1 MKKLNVA
8 GLGMA
13 ALLTLGGSLVVG
25 CVDEPKPKAKPAAKA
40 PAKNLVLDAAPP
52 DITKVNLEFEDKVT
66 LLGYKLENNKGP
78 LKAGDKITYTL
89 YWKLNKPLDK
99 GWDLYT
105 HVFDDG
111 KKRLLNIDKVGD
123 LRRSNLPPSKWKPGK
138 VYVDRQS
145 FKVPKNVTGDTI
157 RIVAG
162 LWHKKG
168 TLKFTKGPDFRKKP
182 LALSISLSKG
192 TAQAA
197 PPSWR
202 APHLRVDKL
211 PAGNRILVDGKLN
224 EPAWANAPK
233 IGQFVNITT
242 GKKDGKSP
250 IQSSAKLLWDEKAL
264 YVAFEVTDK
273 DLVSGFKKSDVDA
286 QLWTKDA
293 VGLFFD
299 PNGDNR
305 DYYEIWVG
313 PQNAV
318 FDSKH
323 ESYFEPKP
331 DGTGPFGDQSWSSKV
346 TSAVVVQ
353 GTLDKPGDEDQGYTV
368 ELSIPWTSFDKSKTK
383 GPELGETWRVNLYA
397 VQDGVTVGW
406 SPTLNKGSLHKVS
419 QFGKVLFAE
428 KDWKPAPRTAAAPS
442 VTSVTSA
449 LNTAPT
455 PNVAPTPNAAPAAS
469 ATAKPATPA
478 PAVSAPKP
486 AVPAT
491 VAPKPAAPA
500 AP

>member
-40 PAKNLVLDAAPP
+40 PKNLVLDAAPP
-52 DITKVNLEFEDKVT
+52 DITKVGLEFEDKVT

-197 PPSWR
+197 TPAWR
-202 APHLRVDKL
+202 APQLRVDKL

-224 EPAWANAPK
+224 EPAWANAPQ
-233 IGQFVNITT
+233 INQFVNIST
-242 GKKDGKSP
+242 GKKDAKSP

-273 DLVSGFKKSDVDA
+273 DLVSGFKKSDTDA

-299 PNGDNR
+299 QNGDNR

-323 ESYFEPKP
+323 ETYFEPKA
-331 DGTGPFGDQSWSSKV
+331 DGTGPFGDQSWASKL
-346 TSAVVVQ
+346 TSAVALQ
-353 GTLDKPGDEDQGYTV
+353 GTLDKPGDEDKGYTV
-368 ELSIPWTSFDKSKTK
+368 ELAIPWTSFDKTKTK
-383 GPELGETWRVNLYA
+383 GPELGETWRINLYA
-397 VQDGVTVGW
+397 VQDDVVVSW
-406 SPTLNKGSLHKVS
+406 SPTLKKGSLHKAS

-428 KDWKPAPRTAAAPS
+428 KDWKPAPKTAPSAS

-449 LNTAPT
+449 LNTAPPASGT
-455 PNVAPTPNAAPAAS
+455 AKPAAPAAP
-469 ATAKPATPA
+469 ATA
-478 PAVSAPKP
+478 APKP
-486 AVPAT
+486 AAPAT
-491 VAPKPAAPA
+491 AAPKPAAPA
-500 AP
+500 AQ